1 MSTKLTAQHILVL
14 VITFSFALAIPA
26 GIHAAGKQGSLDS
39 RVEILER
46 RISRLSELMMQ
57 VDALKRE
64 NSELRGQIELQNH
77 TINSLKNRQ
86 RDLYIDIDQRL
97 TRLQAGSQASATSAD
112 VAPVTGAS
120 DTQPQTPPQP
130 PSIEATQPASV
141 DAAPAPVVL
150 SSNISNEEQ
159 IAYDKA
165 NRLLISPDRRY
176 PEAIKAFQSFLEKY
190 PTSQLAGNAQYWLA
204 EAYYVSQKNTQALL
218 EFSKVMQLYPTSSKV
233 PGAMLK
239 TGYLHHS
246 EGRIAEARDI
256 LNKIISRYPRSSE
269 AALAKQRLSRIQKAN

>member
-1 MSTKLTAQHILVL
+1 MLSKQTAQQVLAILITVS
-14 VITFSFALAIPA
+14 VILAIPA
-26 GIHAAGKQGSLDS
+26 SIHAAGNKASLDT
-39 RVEILER
+39 RVERLER

-97 TRLQAGSQASATSAD
+97 TQLQASSQKPAAPTDMAPATDSSAAQPKP
-112 VAPVTGAS
+112 PVVEITK
-120 DTQPQTPPQP
+120 
-130 PSIEATQPASV
+130 
-141 DAAPAPVVL
+141 PAPVVATVVPPVL
-150 SSNISNEEQ
+150 ATSISKEEQ
-159 IAYDKA
+159 TAYDKA

-176 PEAIKAFQSFLEKY
+176 PEAIQAFQAFLKKY
-190 PTSQLAGNAQYWLA
+190 PNSRLAGNAQYWLA
-204 EAYYVSQKNTQALL
+204 EAYYVSQKNTEALL
-218 EFSKVMQLYPTSSKV
+218 EFSKVMQLYPTSRKV

-246 EGRIAEARDI
+246 AGRIAEARGM
-256 LNKIISRYPRSSE
+256 LNKIISRYPKSSE
-269 AALAKQRLSRIQKAN
+269 AALAKQRLTRIQKVN

>member
-1 MSTKLTAQHILVL
+1 MRFKYSVPKLIVPLLSCSLILFMPVS
-14 VITFSFALAIPA
+14 IQ
-26 GIHAAGKQGSLDS
+26 AAGKQGSLDS

-97 TRLQAGSQASATSAD
+97 TSLQAGSQQPAASTA
-112 VAPVTGAS
+112 VAPTDAVV
-120 DTQPQTPPQP
+120 
-130 PSIEATQPASV
+130 PSKPAAVQVSKPASV
-141 DAAPAPVVL
+141 TESPAPVVL
-150 SSNISNEEQ
+150 SSSISKEEQ
-159 IAYDKA
+159 SAYDQA

-176 PEAIKAFQSFLEKY
+176 PEAIKAFKAFLKKY
-190 PTSQLAGNAQYWLA
+190 PASQLAGNAQYWLA
-204 EAYYVSQKNTQALL
+204 EAYYVSQKNEEAQL
-218 EFSKVMQLYPTSSKV
+218 EFSKVMQLYPDSRKV

-246 EGRIAEARDI
+246 AGRIAEARDI
-256 LNKIISRYPRSSE
+256 LNKIISRFPKSSE
-269 AALAKQRLSRIQKAN
+269 AALAKQRLSRIQNAN

>member
-1 MSTKLTAQHILVL
+1 MHFKTSVKKLIVPLVSFSLILP
-14 VITFSFALAIPA
+14 ISAT
-26 GIHAAGKQGSLDS
+26 IHAAGKQGSLES

-46 RISRLSELMMQ
+46 RIGRLSELMLQ

-97 TRLQAGSQASATSAD
+97 TRLQAANQPAAAAMDVPAATDAAAARSRPAAEEVSGATSLA
-112 VAPVTGAS
+112 VT
-120 DTQPQTPPQP
+120 
-130 PSIEATQPASV
+130 
-141 DAAPAPVVL
+141 PAPVVL
-150 SSNISNEEQ
+150 ASSISKEEQ
-159 IAYDKA
+159 TAYDKA

-176 PEAIKAFQSFLEKY
+176 PEAIKAFKAFLKKY

-204 EAYYVSQKNTQALL
+204 EAYYVSQKNEEALL
-218 EFSKVMQLYPTSSKV
+218 EFSKVMQLYPTSRKV

-246 EGRIAEARDI
+246 AGRIAEARDI
-256 LNKIISRYPRSSE
+256 LNKITSRYPKSSE

>member
-1 MSTKLTAQHILVL
+1 MLPKQTAQQ
-14 VITFSFALAIPA
+14 ALGLLISCSLFLSMPA
-26 GIHAAGKQGSLDS
+26 SVYAAGNKASLDT
-39 RVEILER
+39 RVDRLER

-97 TRLQAGSQASATSAD
+97 TKLQANSQPATTANA
-112 VAPVTGAS
+112 APVTGSSAAGS
-120 DTQPQTPPQP
+120 ATPVAEISSPAP
-130 PSIEATQPASV
+130 VSAT
-141 DAAPAPVVL
+141 PAPVVL
-150 SSNISNEEQ
+150 SSSISREEQ
-159 IAYDKA
+159 AAYDKA
-165 NRLLISPDRRY
+165 NRLLISADRRY
-176 PEAIKAFQSFLEKY
+176 PEAIKAFQAFLKKY
-190 PTSQLAGNAQYWLA
+190 PNSKLAGNAQYWLA
-204 EAYYVSQKNTQALL
+204 EAYYVSQKNTEALL

-246 EGRIAEARDI
+246 AGRIVEARDM
-256 LNKIISRYPRSSE
+256 LNKIISHYPKSSE